1 MTETDNAY
9 YTDKTPPLIK
19 TEAFESLSEQEVA
32 KMRSFASVADENI
45 QPGEVFFYRPNSG
58 GAKNIEGDDRFWESN
73 KRISAGSLH
82 NVNPMNRRKVET
94 LQADG
99 SSISEFRDEY
109 DAAAAANDARAI
121 TVMWLNPVVSPDAFV
136 LVKVN
141 LK

>member
-19 TEAFESLSEQEVA
+19 TSAFTDLSEQEVA
-32 KMRSFASVADENI
+32 KMRSFRSVADPLIEA
-45 QPGEVFFYRPNSG
+45 GEVFFYMPNSG

-73 KRISAGSLH
+73 KQISAAFL
-82 NVNPMNRRKVET
+82 NDANPMNRRKVET
-94 LQADG
+94 LQVDG
-99 SSISEFRDEY
+99 SSVTEFRQLQDT
-109 DAAAAANDARAI
+109 AAAANDQRCI

-136 LVKVN
+136 MVKVN